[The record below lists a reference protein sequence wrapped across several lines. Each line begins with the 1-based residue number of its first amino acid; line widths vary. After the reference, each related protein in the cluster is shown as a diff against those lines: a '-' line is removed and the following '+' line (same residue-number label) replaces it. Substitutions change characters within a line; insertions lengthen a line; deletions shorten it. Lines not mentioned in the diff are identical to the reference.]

1 VATQGT
7 PEHDPAPGES
17 KSRGHFSRADFERQ
31 MQETRTQFEQ
41 ASEKIEARAGRNLI
55 FAVGIGLV
63 LGIVLLASLIF
74 IKELFMVIAGL
85 AVGFAVLELV
95 SALRSVGRRI
105 PRIPSVAV
113 AVAMIPAAYYAGA
126 DGRWVVIIVGSAVVV
141 LWRLVEAAVPSRR
154 VSGRELAKDLG
165 TAVFVQ
171 LYVTLLGSFSIL
183 LVAQPDGQWWTLAF
197 LIVVVVTD
205 IGAYASGV
213 LFGKHPMAPA
223 ISPKKTWEGFAG
235 AGTAAIIAGVLLS
248 IFMLHDTWW
257 LGVIMGIVLLGTATL
272 GDLGESLIKRD
283 IGVKDMSSWIPG
295 HGGLLDRLDSIL
307 PSAAAAYALFLIF
320 H

>member
-1 VATQGT
+1 MSGDSSEHGT
-7 PEHDPAPGES
+7 TPGEHN
-17 KSRGHFSRADFERQ
+17 SRGHYSRADFERQ
-31 MQETRTQFEQ
+31 VQKSRAQFEQ

-55 FAVGIGLV
+55 FAIGIGLL
-63 LGIVLLASLIF
+63 LGVVLLASLIF

-95 SALRSVGRRI
+95 TALRTAGRRI

-113 AVAMIPAAYYAGA
+113 AVAMIPAAYYGGA
-126 DGRWVVIIVGSAVVV
+126 DWRWIVLVVGVIVVV
-141 LWRLVEAAVPSRR
+141 LWRLIEAGLPGWRT
-154 VSGRELAKDLG
+154 SGTELAKDLG

-171 LYVTLLGSFSIL
+171 MYVTLLGSFSIL

-213 LFGKHPMAPA
+213 LFGKHPMAPT

-235 AGTAAIIAGVLLS
+235 AAAAAIIAGVLLS
-248 IFMLHDTWW
+248 IFMLHEPWW
-257 LGVIMGIVLLGTATL
+257 LGIIMGVVLLGTATL